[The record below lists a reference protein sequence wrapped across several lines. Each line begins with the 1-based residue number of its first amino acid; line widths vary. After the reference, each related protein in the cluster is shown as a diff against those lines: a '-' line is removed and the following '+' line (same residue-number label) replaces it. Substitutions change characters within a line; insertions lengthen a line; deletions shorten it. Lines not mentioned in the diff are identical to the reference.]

1 MTAAEKTR
9 LTQSGRA
16 RWLTGAVVLAAFL
29 VGCAETRRS
38 ESGTETAA
46 APAPAEQTAVATDA
60 AAPTEAVTPAPAPA
74 PQEPAQAS
82 ATPAAFTPAS
92 EKFALVADK
101 SEPVAE
107 TRTPTQ
113 LAAAVT
119 PTPQAPT
126 PAPTPAPRP
135 PAPAADQPV
144 TFTPPEDGKPMSD
157 ADREALAEMIRAA
170 VTAAQK
176 EKAEQA
182 PAAPT
187 VATRPAPVASKK
199 QVAPPSSAPAVM
211 GPNPPAE
218 GEDKKAGC
226 GPTVP
231 SQPVD
236 LTPPPEDQPQPKF
249 AVKEKK
255 ITSDGVWQG
264 KAAEFKFAISNE
276 GQAPLAI
283 RLKKG

>member
-1 MTAAEKTR
+1 MAAAGIIR
-9 LTQSGRA
+9 LTQSGRT

-29 VGCAETRRS
+29 VGCAETRSS
-38 ESGTETAA
+38 ESGKETAA
-46 APAPAEQTAVATDA
+46 APAPAARTATATDA
-60 AAPTEAVTPAPAPA
+60 AAPTEAVTPTPAPTHAPA

-82 ATPAAFTPAS
+82 ATPAALTPAS
-92 EKFALVADK
+92 EKFALAADK
-101 SEPVAE
+101 AAPVAE
-107 TRTPTQ
+107 TPAPTQ

-119 PTPQAPT
+119 PTPQAPAPVAK
-126 PAPTPAPRP
+126 PAS
-135 PAPAADQPV
+135 PAADRPV

-187 VATRPAPVASKK
+187 AATRPSPVASKK
-199 QVAPPSSAPAVM
+199 QAAPPSSAPAVM

-249 AVKEKK
+249 AVKEKQ

>member
-1 MTAAEKTR
+1 LTAA
-9 LTQSGRA
+9 G
-16 RWLTGAVVLAAFL
+16 VLAAFL
-29 VGCAETRRS
+29 GGGAETRRS

-176 EKAEQA
+176 EKAEQ
-182 PAAPT
+182 T
-187 VATRPAPVASKK
+187 PAPGASTTPG
-199 QVAPPSSAPAVM
+199 APPSPAPAGM
-211 GPNPPAE
+211 GPNPPAD
-218 GEDKKAGC
+218 GEDKTAGG